1 MAAMTRS
8 RRPPRREEEVMEAAT
23 RIFYARGFAAARVQE
38 VADELQINKGSLY
51 YYISTKEDLLYR
63 IFDQVHEDIED
74 MLAEIT
80 EVEELDALGRI
91 AVYVRRQIA
100 YSLEHH
106 ERMTVY
112 HHEMDHLRGARLDE
126 VRDRRRRHDYVVTR
140 LIRRAQED
148 GLVGEALDVRLLSN
162 CLFAVVVSSHRWY
175 RRGSKVDREH
185 VVDHCTGFVLRGLA
199 GDRGD
204 DRC

>member
-1 MAAMTRS
+1 
-8 RRPPRREEEVMEAAT
+8 
-23 RIFYARGFAAARVQE
+23 
-38 VADELQINKGSLY
+38 
-51 YYISTKEDLLYR
+51 
-63 IFDQVHEDIED
+63 
-74 MLAEIT
+74 
-80 EVEELDALGRI
+80 
-91 AVYVRRQIA
+91 
-100 YSLEHH
+100 
-106 ERMTVY
+106 
-112 HHEMDHLRGARLDE
+112 
-126 VRDRRRRHDYVVTR
+126 VVTR